1 MNFNKLHIFIVI
13 GIGLISGY
21 SYAQKPFSEEKSDLN
36 FQTHFFEALKEKAVD
51 NYTKAIESL
60 EKCYEIDST
69 NLAVAFEFSKNYLL
83 LKKYFEAEIFI
94 NKAIEKEPENIHLLS
109 HKVSIL
115 KSQRNYN
122 DAIVIQKKII
132 EKKPTYSDQLVLLYM
147 QNRDFESA
155 EKLIATIE
163 GNALSTS
170 RIRRFKTY
178 LATRKSTV
186 KKKNNIPKKE
196 TKNKGIEFLKNL
208 YKEKKEYKALLEILK
223 YEVKNNLFELLNIDC
238 KNALELFPA
247 QPFLY
252 KLNGFALN
260 KLGKYTEAIDVLT
273 IGIDFVIDNVEM
285 EVGFYNQLI
294 IGYEGLNN
302 KKEALKYKQKAE
314 KLKQVN

>member
-1 MNFNKLHIFIVI
+1 MSFNKLHILIVI
-13 GIGLISGY
+13 GIGLIS
-21 SYAQKPFSEEKSDLN
+21 SYAYSQKPTLVEESDLK
-36 FQTHFFEALKEKAVD
+36 FQDHFFEALKEKAVD
-51 NYTKAIESL
+51 NYSSAIESL
-60 EKCYEIDST
+60 EKCYQIDST
-69 NLAVAFEFSKNYLL
+69 NLAVEFEFSKNYLL
-83 LKKYFEAEIFI
+83 LKKYFEAELFI
-94 NKAIEKEPENIHLLS
+94 DKAIEKEPENIYLLS

-115 KSQRNYN
+115 KAQRNYD
-122 DAIVIQKKII
+122 DAIIIQKKII

-163 GNALSTS
+163 ENALSTS
-170 RIRRFKTY
+170 RIRRFKAY
-178 LATRKSTV
+178 LSNRKPTV
-186 KKKNNIPKKE
+186 KRKRNISNNE
-196 TKNKGIEFLKNL
+196 AENKDIEFLKNL
-208 YKEKKEYKALLEILK
+208 YKEKKEYKTLLEILK
-223 YEVKNNLFELLNIDC
+223 YEVENNLFELLNTDC

-252 KLNGFALN
+252 RLNGFALN

-273 IGIDFVIDNVEM
+273 IGIDFVIDDVEM
-285 EVGFYNQLI
+285 EVNFYNQLI